1 MNELQP
7 VIVVFSAELKEQGAR
22 MRTALKNIAGGAP
35 DLQEQALKEL
45 LLEVHSIKGS
55 SGALGFAGIEHWALE
70 TERAFKRHQ
79 GKPVPAELLK
89 VVEDGLAFAIVEVE
103 KGAAGS
109 EERASFQAYVD
120 RLLAL

>member
-22 MRTALKNIAGGAP
+22 MRVSLQNLAGGAP
-35 DLQEQALKEL
+35 ELKEKALKDL

-55 SGALGFAGIEHWALE
+55 SGALGFGEIEHWALE
-70 TERAFKRHQ
+70 TERAFKRHA

-89 VVEDGLAFAIVEVE
+89 VVEEGLAFAILEVE

-120 RLLAL
+120 RLLAI